1 MLTHAFACKA
11 KIFEAVL
18 LFQSTQ
24 HSSGKIINCTFPLVR
39 CVPNPERH
47 DSRLRPGI
55 IIRMSLVDTRSSPD
69 NIIDH
74 YHKLVDCG
82 ASATYDGT
90 VGVELPMDSGGY
102 ASFGKLG
109 IFKGLDIERVS
120 IMSERTMA
128 RAKERGDVVDAHRR
142 SQIKTM
148 AEHQSKSV
156 F

>member
-1 MLTHAFACKA
+1 
-11 KIFEAVL
+11 
-18 LFQSTQ
+18 
-24 HSSGKIINCTFPLVR
+24 
-39 CVPNPERH
+39 
-47 DSRLRPGI
+47 
-55 IIRMSLVDTRSSPD
+55 
-69 NIIDH
+69 
-74 YHKLVDCG
+74 
-82 ASATYDGT
+82 
-90 VGVELPMDSGGY
+90 MDSGGY